1 MHEVQLRPDAVRM
14 ETEQVLSRF
23 SGAIS
28 WLLVSL
34 GTFIVAFGFLDL
46 IDTYSQDSLRMI
58 GYGIVVFAI
67 AAVFVALSRFAKRN

>member
-1 MHEVQLRPDAVRM
+1 M